1 MGLRPEEIRVRPP
14 TRRAGTVLLSI
25 AALAVITGATP
36 ATAATPPVKIVKVAY
51 DSPGTDNGGNVS
63 LNAEQVVIKNV
74 SARAQTLTGWTLR
87 DKQNHVYKF
96 PTFQLAAG
104 QSVTVHTGK
113 GTATQ
118 QHRYF
123 NAAWYVWN
131 NTGDQAILRNAA
143 GATIHTCAWSA
154 VGTGTKTC

>member
-1 MGLRPEEIRVRPP
+1 MRTSI
-14 TRRAGTVLLSI
+14 RRAVTVLSSI
-25 AALAVITGATP
+25 AALALVTGATP
-36 ATAATPPVKIVKVAY
+36 ATAAAPAVKIVKVVY
-51 DSPGTDNGGNVS
+51 DSPGPDKGGNTS

-74 SARAQTLTGWTLR
+74 STKAQTLTGWTLR
-87 DKQNHVYKF
+87 DKQNHVFRF

-118 QHRYF
+118 QHRYY
-123 NAAWYVWN
+123 NAAWYIWN

-143 GATIHTCAWSA
+143 GATIHTCTWTS
-154 VGTGTKTC
+154 VGTGSKNC